1 MIDLHEFGRR
11 LTDRLLT
18 IASENRGEN
27 RVEAVR
33 RYHTDATFHA
43 MVDTIVLSACDV
55 VRDMEEMPVDER
67 AKYLEGLFH
76 GEADGLLS

>member
-18 IASENRGEN
+18 IAAENRGEN
-27 RVEAVR
+27 RIESVR

-43 MVDTIVLSACDV
+43 MVDTIVLTACAV
-55 VRDMEEMPVDER
+55 VRDMEEVPVDER
-67 AKYLEGLFH
+67 AKYLDSMFRS
-76 GEADGLLS
+76 EADGLLS

>member
-27 RVEAVR
+27 RVESVR
-33 RYHTDATFHA
+33 RYHTDPTFHA
-43 MVDTIVLSACDV
+43 MVDTIVLAACDV
-55 VRDMEEMPVDER
+55 VRDMEQMPVDER
-67 AKYLEGLFH
+67 MKALRETFQS
-76 GEADGLLS
+76 EADGLLS